1 LGISNSTTVAK
12 VIEDL
17 IRAEYPELL
26 YEQSIKIKISGCM
39 NSCGQ
44 HGLAHIG
51 FHGSSM
57 KVEKATLP
65 ALQVLLGGGKT
76 GDGSGRI
83 AEKVIKLPSK
93 RVLDIIRT
101 LLNDFLANQEDEQF
115 NEYYD
120 RKGNRYFYDL
130 LKPLADLTTIKEED
144 FIDWGNE
151 EKFKTEIGVGECAG
165 VIIDLVATLL
175 YDAKEKLANA
185 KETYDLGYFADS
197 IYHSYAAGIHAAK
210 AILIEQKIH
219 CNTHI
224 GIIQDFDKNLA
235 SDFGFDAENT
245 FANFIQQINQKNPTP
260 EFAQSFLTQ
269 VSEFI
274 DLIEKKTKKTV

>member
-1 LGISNSTTVAK
+1 
-12 VIEDL
+12 
-17 IRAEYPELL
+17 
-26 YEQSIKIKISGCM
+26 
-39 NSCGQ
+39 
-44 HGLAHIG
+44 
-51 FHGSSM
+51 M

-101 LLNDFLANQEDEQF
+101 LLNDFLSNQDDEQF
-115 NEYYD
+115 NDYYD
-120 RKGNRYFYDL
+120 RKGNKYFYDL
-130 LKPLADLTTIKEED
+130 LKPLADLTTIQDED

-175 YDAKEKLANA
+175 YDAQEKLANSS
-185 KETYDLGYFADS
+185 ETLSNGLFADS

-210 AILIEQKIH
+210 AILIEHKIH
-219 CNTHI
+219 CNTHA

-235 SDFGFDAENT
+235 ADFGFDETNS
-245 FANFIQQINQKNPTP
+245 FGRFIQQINKEKPSK
-260 EFAQSFLTQ
+260 EFAEAFYTQ
-269 VSEFI
+269 VLEFVQS
-274 DLIEKKTKKTV
+274 IENHTKK

>member
-1 LGISNSTTVAK
+1 
-12 VIEDL
+12 
-17 IRAEYPELL
+17 
-26 YEQSIKIKISGCM
+26 M

-185 KETYDLGYFADS
+185 QETYDLGYFADS